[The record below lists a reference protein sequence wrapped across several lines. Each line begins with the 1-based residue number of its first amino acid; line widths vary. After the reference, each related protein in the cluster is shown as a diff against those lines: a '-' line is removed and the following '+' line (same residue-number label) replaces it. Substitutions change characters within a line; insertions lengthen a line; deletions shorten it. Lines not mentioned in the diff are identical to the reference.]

1 MLGKSFKSW
10 IFLLRKKMSIDNN
23 VTLVLEKLEQWEWF
37 MRFIA
42 TNPDLED
49 RWEQHKTY
57 EILKNDHGN
66 R

>member
-1 MLGKSFKSW
+1 MNL
-10 IFLLRKKMSIDNN
+10 DNN

-57 EILKNDHGN
+57 EILKDDTRN